1 MSATREAWLHPE
13 GASYQTLSALRATV
27 DGLPESYLALLTRGN
42 GGETSLV
49 VPPFNFCLDS
59 AEAALDYWRSG
70 TYTLPGVFV
79 FGGNGGW
86 RVARSRYAARPA
98 VAYRILRPN
107 RSRRKY
113 RNGRCRFRFISW
125 CSRHTMKPDISV
137 NMDRCKRRFTPLAP
151 AGCVN
156 R

>member
-42 GGETSLV
+42 GGETSLA

-79 FGGNGGW
+79 FGGNGGGALLALDM
-86 RVARSRYAARPA
+86 RHARPWPI
-98 VAYRILRPN
+98 VSFDPI
-107 RSRRKY
+107 
-113 RNGRCRFRFISW
+113 
-125 CSRHTMKPDISV
+125 D
-137 NMDRCKRRFTPLAP
+137 P
-151 AGCVN
+151 AGSIETVAVDFDSFLGVVDTQ
-156 R
+156 